1 VSCTSLTS
9 MGVRPEP
16 MLDGRDGEIVRLL
29 GAFSS
34 AEPESEARLDLTYRE
49 LRKIAAG
56 HLRRERFTR
65 SLQTTDLVHEAYLR
79 LVDQAATPWRDRAHF
94 FQVAAHVMRQILI
107 DHARKR
113 HAGKRGG
120 GVPEISLDKALNIA
134 EARSGDL
141 LVLEEA
147 LARLQQADG
156 RQCQV
161 VEMRFFA
168 GMSDDEI
175 AEALGV
181 SVRTINREWRM
192 ARAWLYKELNG

>member
-1 VSCTSLTS
+1 MHDQPDHDITQ
-9 MGVRPEP
+9 
-16 MLDGRDGEIVRLL
+16 LL
-29 GAFSS
+29 GGFRKG
-34 AEPESEARLDLTYRE
+34 EPDAEARLMELTYRE

-56 HLRRERFTR
+56 HIRRERTGI

-79 LVDQAATPWRDRAHF
+79 LVGHSATPLRDRGHF

-107 DHARKR
+107 DRARKR

-120 GVPEISLDKALNIA
+120 GVPEISLDRALNIA
-134 EARSGDL
+134 EANASDL

-147 LARLQQADG
+147 LARLEKVDV

-168 GMSDDEI
+168 GMSEEEI
-175 AEALGV
+175 AEVLGV
-181 SVRTINREWRM
+181 SARTVNREWRM
-192 ARAWLYKELNG
+192 ARAWLYKELYQ